1 MKMKYSY
8 LIIALLACSLL
19 FAEPAYMP
27 VTTLAEDFGATWC
40 MNCPLTW
47 QGLQEVHSA
56 ANNNEFISARLF
68 TTSGDLSN
76 PIIEERF
83 SYYNVIGLPNVIFN
97 GVVSLE
103 GIGEGTADGTDYLN
117 ALSATRYSASPIK
130 IVPTNFSFER
140 GLVSGSV
147 IMISPDVTISDA
159 RLVYYL
165 LEDNVGEEDHIVR
178 GILYDDN
185 VSLSGYGD
193 TYNYNKTFS
202 LNPSWVV
209 SNLWGIV
216 FLQLADKKIVQ
227 CVSSLPLPEY
237 NFRVAMDWNPSI
249 QGDANTN
256 YLSSPFWFFNLGA
269 AENYTMHLEADNVP
283 ADWYLNY
290 CDETGNC
297 YPGSINR
304 PFSMAAG
311 EAISYHLNLTIGS
324 PATVNF
330 RIVVSSPNIGTYNIP
345 FSYSIGTPVL
355 DETNTPVA
363 FSIKGLYPNPVTGSA
378 VFHLSSPKNIGAAT
392 IEIYNVKG
400 QRVQSIYQ
408 PDIHSGTNEI
418 GFVPKGSLPNGIYF
432 YRLQNSAGKAEKFI
446 LLR

>member
-1 MKMKYSY
+1 MKYIY
-8 LIIALLACSLL
+8 LIFALLACSIL
-19 FAEPAYMP
+19 FGQPAYMP

-40 MNCPLTW
+40 MNCPLAW

-56 ANNNEFISARLF
+56 TNNSEFISARLF
-68 TTSGDLSN
+68 TTSGELSN
-76 PIIEERF
+76 AIIEERF

-97 GVVSLE
+97 GIVSLE

-117 ALSATRYSASPIK
+117 ALALTRYAASPIK
-130 IVPTNFSFER
+130 IVPTDFSFER
-140 GLVSGSV
+140 GFVSGSV

-249 QGDANTN
+249 QGDADTT
-256 YLSSPFWFFNLGA
+256 YLSSPLWFFNLGA
-269 AENYTMHLEADNVP
+269 AENYTMRLESDNAP

-297 YPGSINR
+297 YPGSIDR

-311 EAISYHLNLTIGS
+311 EAISFHLNLTIGS
-324 PATVNF
+324 PATVDF
-330 RIVVSSPNIGTYNIP
+330 RFIVSSSNIG
-345 FSYSIGTPVL
+345 SYSIPFRYSVGTPVI
-355 DETNTPVA
+355 DETNSPVA
-363 FSIKGLYPNPVTGSA
+363 LQVNGLYPNPVSGSA
-378 VFHLSSPKNIGAAT
+378 VFRLFSPKNNASAT
-392 IEIYNVKG
+392 IDIYNVKG
-400 QRVQSIYQ
+400 QKVQCITTI
-408 PDIHSGTNEI
+408 DLHNGINEI
-418 GFVPKGSLPNGIYF
+418 SFVPKTSLPNGVYF
-432 YRLQNSAGKAEKFI
+432 YRLQNSYNQAGRF
-446 LLR
+446 LLLK